1 MAETPA
7 GGGHGFELQWQ
18 AFEIL
23 TAPGHGQYFSVKLGI
38 GAYWGEAVG
47 RVLAKRVLLAQR
59 DRVDAYRTGG
69 LVRNFYGQVVTAFQ
83 VEKLFNMLALMRG
96 TFVGKL
102 HHAIDFGVPFA
113 HTGRHGPAVDVARY
127 FGRDFSLC
135 VTNNC
140 FEALRQKRRVQQVTK
155 TGDEA
160 FAKLRVLQQAA

>member
-23 TAPGHGQYFSVKLGI
+23 AAPGHGQRLGI
-38 GAYWGEAVG
+38 NLSIGTYRREAVG
-47 RVLAKRVLLAQR
+47 RVLAKGAVLAQR

-113 HTGRHGPAVDVARY
+113 HTGRHGPAVDRKS
-127 FGRDFSLC
+127 G
-135 VTNNC
+135 
-140 FEALRQKRRVQQVTK
+140 
-155 TGDEA
+155 
-160 FAKLRVLQQAA
+160 